1 MGWAGKAERC
11 GSKRACARLDS
22 AKKASLWLASGLQG
36 VTTLRAPARKE
47 EQRRKRAVARLNRVR
62 SAVTP
67 MVTVLV
73 GTKVSVHQV

>member
-1 MGWAGKAERC
+1 MRLGVQRFRFNLETAAG
-11 GSKRACARLDS
+11 RARVGCDAVRWQD
-22 AKKASLWLASGLQG
+22 

-67 MVTVLV
+67 MVAVLV